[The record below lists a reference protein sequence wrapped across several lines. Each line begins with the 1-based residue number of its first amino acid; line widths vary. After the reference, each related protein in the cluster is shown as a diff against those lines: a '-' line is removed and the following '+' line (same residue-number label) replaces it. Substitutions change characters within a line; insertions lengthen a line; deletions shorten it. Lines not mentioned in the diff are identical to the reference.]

1 MAKFLVPSVI
11 GIILFM
17 IPVKYN
23 GDWTV
28 CVKILADIIGGAL
41 GGFLPILCV
50 AIITVSAIMSVISL
64 AKPKFITEHPI
75 LNDTFSTS
83 IIWVV
88 VRVIGAALVWLT
100 YLGLDAEDGKTGF
113 LHMLTEGGA
122 GGFVLGDLLTVLVI
136 IFAIAALLFAA
147 AAGLWSI
154 GVCRRTADEGHEA
167 SVQNSWTCGSRLLH
181 FLDWRRYAGCHA
193 DLQSIRRRLLFCKRS
208 LPSLRR
214 LSQQY
219 RLPSVL
225 SFCHRWISCSTL
237 AFTTC
242 SSA

>member
-113 LHMLTEGGA
+113 
-122 GGFVLGDLLTVLVI
+122 
-136 IFAIAALLFAA
+136 FA
-147 AAGLWSI
+147 
-154 GVCRRTADEGHEA
+154 
-167 SVQNSWTCGSRLLH
+167 
-181 FLDWRRYAGCHA
+181 YAY
-193 DLQSIRRRLLFCKRS
+193 RRRSRRIRIRGSADCTGNHLCDRSTAFCRCCWTLVYWS
-208 LPSLRR
+208 L
-214 LSQQY
+214 
-219 RLPSVL
+219 
-225 SFCHRWISCSTL
+225 
-237 AFTTC
+237 
-242 SSA
+242 SAHC

>member
-1 MAKFLVPSVI
+1 MENKKSGLMAKFLIPSII

-50 AIITVSAIMSVISL
+50 AIITVSAILSVISL

-83 IIWVV
+83 MIWVV
-88 VRVIGAALVWLT
+88 IRVIGAVLVWVT
-100 YLGLDAEDGKTGF
+100 YLGIDAGDGDTGI

-122 GGFVLGDLLTVLVI
+122 GGFVLSDLLTVLVI
-136 IFAIAALLFAA
+136 IFAIAALLLPLLLDF
-147 AAGLWSI
+147 GLLEFV
-154 GVCRRTADEGHEA
+154 GA
-167 SVQNSWTCGSRLLH
+167 LLTKVM
-181 FLDWRRYAGCHA
+181 RP
-193 DLQSIRRRLLFCKRS
+193 LFKI
-208 LPSLRR
+208 P
-214 LSQQY
+214 
-219 RLPSVL
+219 
-225 SFCHRWISCSTL
+225 
-237 AFTTC
+237 
-242 SSA
+242 